1 MKISLMTINM
11 ILPAYFKYIITG
23 DRDEFKDTYEEM
35 LDLVKESGYSAV
47 DVWGEEVKAF
57 GMDYVRRELD
67 KRGIEVSSFI
77 YMDEYANPDKDMNDA
92 LYKRGCEA
100 VEMAEELGTGV
111 LMLVPQAHKGI
122 ENEKP
127 EDIREHLAAR
137 FAPIADQAV
146 KYGIHPVVE
155 DTPDLKLHF
164 CTAAELEDVF
174 SKAPQLELV
183 FDSGNMLLVKEDP
196 TDYYEK
202 FADRT
207 AHIHLKDMRVASD
220 KEMFADTCADG
231 SRMAGAATGTG
242 MVDFKALMGCF
253 KRHGYDGFLT
263 VEFVYDNGD
272 DYKESLIR
280 GRKYVE
286 DLL

>member
-1 MKISLMTINM
+1 MERGKVIWKLFISTLYLSAFTFGGG
-11 ILPAYFKYIITG
+11 YVIITLMKKKFV
-23 DRDEFKDTYEEM
+23 DEYHWIDEEEM

-155 DTPDLKLHF
+155 DTHALKLHF
-164 CTAAELEDVF
+164 CFAAELEDVF
-174 SKAPQLELV
+174 LKAQKL
-183 FDSGNMLLVKEDP
+183 
-196 TDYYEK
+196 
-202 FADRT
+202 
-207 AHIHLKDMRVASD
+207 
-220 KEMFADTCADG
+220 
-231 SRMAGAATGTG
+231 
-242 MVDFKALMGCF
+242 
-253 KRHGYDGFLT
+253 
-263 VEFVYDNGD
+263 
-272 DYKESLIR
+272 
-280 GRKYVE
+280 
-286 DLL
+286 